1 MNMSDAPAVITR
13 AAGLPPLLV
22 DTTHLGRHVTGIERI
37 TEELF
42 SPAALAPFAVHHVRA
57 PLPGVA
63 GLIAGQQVRL
73 PWRLLRQRRAIGLFP
88 GFPPAPLATAF
99 GSRVVPYVH
108 DLFPLLRAEEL
119 SLKARRYIA
128 PALHHAVSRLPRFMV
143 NSEKT
148 AAQLRQYCRA
158 DAAIHLY
165 RPAVRNVFGVSD
177 ADRAEREEVPRPLRL
192 LVIGTL
198 EPRKNLSAAAEIT
211 AALNARGVAARLDIV
226 GRPGWGGVAEALE
239 GRPHVHLHGYLETPR
254 LREMLQEADVFI
266 TTSHDEGLG
275 LPLLEAQYAGL
286 PVAAPDRQVFREVLG
301 GSGVWIDSADAA
313 ASADRITALIA
324 ESGWRRRHLELA
336 RANIQRWN
344 AQAAR
349 DHAAI
354 IDMLLSLATG
364 G

>member
-1 MNMSDAPAVITR
+1 MPLQILDSLIRLNDYL
-13 AAGLPPLLV
+13 LPMF
-22 DTTHLGRHVTGIERI
+22 RI
-37 TEELF
+37 M
-42 SPAALAPFAVHHVRA
+42 ALFAVV
-57 PLPGVA
+57 PV
-63 GLIAGQQVRL
+63 
-73 PWRLLRQRRAIGLFP
+73 
-88 GFPPAPLATAF
+88 F
-99 GSRVVPYVH
+99 GARVVPYVH

-119 SLKARRYIA
+119 SAKARHYIA
-128 PALHHAVSRLPRFMV
+128 PALRRAVSRLPRFMV

-148 AAQLRQYCRA
+148 AAQLRQYCRQ

-165 RPAVRNVFGVSD
+165 RPSVRNVFGVSD
-177 ADRAEREEVPRPLRL
+177 ADRAEREKAPQPLRL
-192 LVIGTL
+192 LAIGTL
-198 EPRKNLSAAAEIT
+198 EPRKNLTAAAEIT
-211 AALNARGVAARLDIV
+211 AVLNARGVAARLDIV

-254 LREMLQEADVFI
+254 IRRMLQEADVFI

-301 GSGVWIDSADAA
+301 DSGVWIDPVDAVAA
-313 ASADRITALIA
+313 AECIAALVTKP
-324 ESGWRRRHLELA
+324 GWRRHHRDLA

-354 IDMLLSLATG
+354 IDMLLALATG